1 MILRKTGRLVV
12 ALGALWMGCGN
23 AASAGVQ
30 ELVQETQRTVNADGQ
45 VSMVWWMPR
54 EFWDESLKASGAAV
68 PDAMRA
74 QILAMVENYNILA
87 VLRGRTGAFGLS
99 DVQPKAEMQ
108 KNIRVQFD
116 GTEIA
121 PLAPEQLDPAAQLL
135 LAQLKPGLAA
145 TIGQMGQAMEFLVFP
160 GKVGDGR
167 LADPA
172 KPGELK
178 VEFYGNALRF
188 RLPLGSLLPPSID
201 GKTGEQFPGNYRFN
215 PFTGDKLTTR

>member
-1 MILRKTGRLVV
+1 MILRKTGRWAT
-12 ALGALWMGCGN
+12 ALGALWMFCSPAG
-23 AASAGVQ
+23 AGVQ
-30 ELVQETQRTVNADGQ
+30 ELVQETQRTVTADGQ
-45 VSMVWWMPR
+45 VTMVWWMPR
-54 EFWDESLKASGAAV
+54 EFWDESLKASAAAM
-68 PDAMRA
+68 PDALRA

-87 VLRGRTGAFGLS
+87 VMRGRTGALGLT

-108 KNIRVQFD
+108 QNISVEFD
-116 GTEIA
+116 GQVVA
-121 PLAPEQLDPAAQLL
+121 PLAPDQLDPAAQLL

-145 TIGQMGQAMEFLVFP
+145 TIGQMGQAMEFLVYP
-160 GKVGDGR
+160 GKVGEGR

-178 VEFYGNALRF
+178 VAFYGNTLRF

-215 PFTGDKLTTR
+215 PFTGDRLTTR